1 MNSKHLIT
9 TAALLLALT
18 VSASNNQHADDYEYG
33 SFQHMGAELG
43 IGTQGFT
50 LGLGTAISPFFE
62 LSASV
67 NYMPA
72 IMISGNMSFKNSTIT
87 IPSPDGSGI
96 NTYKLNN
103 MKVEGNFHRLTFD
116 AKLYLYPFGPGT
128 TFFVAGGVS
137 VGGERLAKLKGHSDE
152 VKQIYDDYAGHIEQY
167 EDEIKA
173 VVGKTALS
181 MASNG
186 DVEAEIRLKNV
197 RPYVGVGFGRLVT
210 RNYTGVRL
218 EAGIQFCGKLK
229 VYQND
234 NEVPYQDYLER
245 ADNGLAKLIDRM
257 NFYPVL
263 KLTIACRLF

>member
-1 MNSKHLIT
+1 MNPRHFIT
-9 TAALLLALT
+9 AVALLLAT
-18 VSASNNQHADDYEYG
+18 TASAGDNRHADDYEYG

-50 LGLGTAISPFFE
+50 LGLATAISPFFE
-62 LSASV
+62 LGANV

-72 IMISGNMSFKNSTIT
+72 ILISGNMYFKNSIIT
-87 IPSPDGSGI
+87 IPSPDGYGM
-96 NTYKLNN
+96 NVYHLNKI
-103 MKVEGNFHRLTFD
+103 KVEGNFHRLTFD
-116 AKLYLYPFGPGT
+116 AKLYLYPFGPGS

-152 VKQIYDDYAGHIEQY
+152 VKQIYDDYSGHIEQY

-173 VVGKTALS
+173 IVGKTALN

-186 DVEAEIRLKNV
+186 DVEAEVRLKNV
-197 RPYVGVGFGRLVT
+197 RPYVGLGFGRVVT

-229 VYQND
+229 VYQD
-234 NEVPYQDYLER
+234 GNEVPYQDYLER